1 MEATVK
7 SVRKIGMIL
16 AGATLLI
23 VGLVMLVLPGPGIP
37 LILGGLTLL
46 AKEFRWAER
55 LLSHVK
61 FAVAGLLGM
70 LRRTFVKTATSLK
83 RA

>member
-7 SVRKIGMIL
+7 SVRKIGMTI
-16 AGATLLI
+16 AGASLLI
-23 VGLVMLVLPGPGIP
+23 VGLVMLALPGPGVP
-37 LILGGLTLL
+37 LIIGGLTLL

-55 LLSHVK
+55 LLTRVKLLVSHVLVMVRRA
-61 FAVAGLLGM
+61 FA
-70 LRRTFVKTATSLK
+70 KSATSLK